1 MRYLISVTLIL
12 AGLIHLLP
20 VSGMIGPERLS
31 ALYGIGF
38 EEPNLAI
45 LMRHR
50 AVLLGLLG
58 AFLVA
63 AAFLPALQPSAFA
76 LGFASVLSFLFLAWS
91 TGNYNPNV
99 AKVVAADV
107 VAAVLLVI
115 GLVAYVLVQR
125 RS

>member
-58 AFLVA
+58 AFLIA